1 MRWATAL
8 ALQSSDFFTISL
20 THLFHGREPLHKWR
34 RACNTGA
41 DGRRCRLHT
50 RHRNPKKPSVCKKT
64 TFRNYDAYT
73 HDARNTRRTTHAL
86 HSPARLGANL
96 SQKSHGCIGRG
107 PAATAAPPG
116 GRASRKA
123 PASPPNPLA
132 LAQPWAPQ
140 AQTLGHPAQKM
151 FGSVETLSEQ
161 RRDAEGAVECPEPTG
176 QRSSRAAGS
185 RVVQCRPLCR
195 WNLALAP
202 ARRAAPRWRPRG
214 GINVVN

>member
-96 SQKSHGCIGRG
+96 SQKSHGCIGGR
-107 PAATAAPPG
+107 PPQRPRREG
-116 GRASRKA
+116 EHRAKLLRAHQTPSPWHSPGRPK
-123 PASPPNPLA
+123 PKPLA
-132 LAQPWAPQ
+132 IRRRRCLAAWRLSANNGVTPKVPSSAPSRRVRD
-140 AQTLGHPAQKM
+140 PA
-151 FGSVETLSEQ
+151 G
-161 RRDAEGAVECPEPTG
+161 RRDRALGSAARCVAGTRLSR
-176 QRSSRAAGS
+176 QRG
-185 RVVQCRPLCR
+185 
-195 WNLALAP
+195 
-202 ARRAAPRWRPRG
+202 APRRVG
-214 GINVVN
+214 ALEGE